1 MSRDG
6 QYPEILVSESPTL
19 APVPGESRHNPTETT
34 LQRKVF
40 YLVDSLN
47 VGGTEVQAVE
57 LAIRLNPERYNVT
70 LGCLRARG
78 PLLERLQGSSVS
90 VREFYPK
97 GGFDSVHGIYQM
109 FRLAMFLRRGRFQ
122 IVHTHDLYANVLGI
136 PAAAIARVPVII
148 SSQRDLGHLDL
159 YKSGRRVWLRRLQKL
174 STAVLTNANAVRE
187 AVLAE
192 DHFAPEKVRV
202 IHNGVD
208 LESFSQRSSGR
219 AWLLPGADQEKW
231 IVLVGNMHGD
241 VKGHA
246 VLIAAAETVVRE
258 FPDVRFLFA
267 GDGQRRKE
275 FEEQVARIG
284 LAKNFS
290 FLGRRNDVPRILSC
304 CDIGVLP
311 SQVEG
316 LPNAVLEYLAAGL
329 PTVASR
335 VGGNVEIIHD
345 GKTGLLVLPDEP
357 SALAVALVRLLRDPG
372 FAAEL
377 GKNGRSFVSAEFSF
391 ERMIEKTDQMYTE
404 LLQSRDVETNLE
416 PNHSSAGWKRVYR
429 RVRSMGVAEVTD
441 RLRQYATARLDWV
454 RYKVGSDFFPEITTV
469 PQGQPRFF
477 FSPEDVPH
485 LCSRLRELFP
495 ETAEQIVRRADR
507 ICEHRFDLLG
517 YEAVD
522 YGTEIDWH
530 CDRVHGKLAPR
541 KPWFNLKY
549 LDFDLVGDS
558 KVTWELNRHK
568 HLVTLAKA
576 FRLTG
581 DAKFASELFA
591 QWHHWHS
598 ENPYPIGIN
607 WASSLE
613 VAFRS
618 LSWLWTYFLMA
629 DSPAMPTGF
638 RRSWLRAL
646 AVSGRHIESYLS
658 TYFSPNTH
666 LLGEA
671 VALFFIGTLCPEIPA
686 SRRWQERGWKIV
698 QQEATRQV
706 RSDGLHFEQ
715 SAYYHVYALDFFL
728 HCAILA
734 SVNHV
739 EVPKEFDRTLEKM
752 LDALAALARGGIV
765 PGFGDDD
772 GGRLFDPA
780 RNRMIHMTD
789 PLATGAVL
797 FGRGDF
803 KDMAGGPR
811 EETLWLLGDAGI
823 HEFER
828 IPAKAVPDASAVFR
842 ASGLYVMAGDS
853 RKWQLMIDAGPQGA
867 HTAGHGHADALSL
880 TLTASGRELLSDAG
894 TFEYVGPDSERDRF
908 RGTSA
913 HNTLMVGGVDQAPP
927 RGPFGWDRLPDVQA
941 EGWISGKTFDLFVG
955 SHDGYSRLPNPAI
968 HRRFV
973 LGLRS
978 GLILVRDLVLGFGEY
993 PVDIFWHLGHG
1004 LTEQAPDLFLVGG
1017 AGLRFMTVDGHGWS
1031 RSVEEHFHSPVY
1043 GVKQA
1048 HKALHFATRTK
1059 LPAGFVTL
1067 LIPVSTAKRS
1077 DDNFVK
1083 IPAQSAS
1090 SGSCI
1095 GYRYRTGG
1103 NEHCFFFAQGAPWKM
1118 DAWSTDAEVLYFG
1131 RSADASQ
1138 VSLLCCNA
1146 TSVEWEGKK
1155 IVSARKPVLRC
1166 EVIGSPAAVVSS
1178 DPDAVTV
1185 DTQAWMTLVNS
1196 SQVPVKVI

>member
-1 MSRDG
+1 MGDS
-6 QYPEILVSESPTL
+6 QYPQVRVSKSPASASQSGREL
-19 APVPGESRHNPTETT
+19 GHSQTT
-34 LQRKVF
+34 PRQRVF
-40 YLVDSLN
+40 FLLDSLD

-57 LAIRLNPERYNVT
+57 LATRLSPERYDVT

-90 VREFYPK
+90 VREFYPN
-97 GGFDSVHGIYQM
+97 GGFDSVRGVYQM
-109 FRLAMFLRRGRFQ
+109 FRLARFLRRGRFQ
-122 IVHTHDLYANVLGI
+122 IVHTHDLYANFLGI
-136 PAAAIARVPVII
+136 PAAAIAGVPVII

-159 YKSGRRVWLRRLQKL
+159 CKSWRRVWLRRLQKL

-208 LESFSQRSSGR
+208 LERFSQKSSER
-219 AWLLPGADQEKW
+219 AWLLPDADRERW

-246 VLIAAAETVVRE
+246 VLIAAAEIVVRE
-258 FPDVRFLFA
+258 FPRVRFLFA
-267 GDGQRRKE
+267 GDGERRKE
-275 FEEQVARIG
+275 FEEQVARLG

-290 FLGRRNDVPRILSC
+290 FLGRRNDVPRILGC

-311 SQVEG
+311 SQAEG
-316 LPNAVLEYLAAGL
+316 LPNAVLEYLVAGL
-329 PTVASR
+329 PTIASR
-335 VGGNVEIIHD
+335 VGGNVEIIQE
-345 GKTGLLVLPDEP
+345 GKTGLLVPPDEL
-357 SALAVALVRLLRDPG
+357 SALAAALLRLLRDPS

-377 GKNGRSFVSAEFSF
+377 GRNGRSFVSAEFSF

-404 LLQSRDVETNLE
+404 LLQSRRVETNLE

-429 RVRSMGVAEVTD
+429 RVRSMGGAEVTE
-441 RLRQYATARLDWV
+441 RLRQHATARLDWV
-454 RYKVGSDFFPEITTV
+454 RYRVGSDFFSEISTV
-469 PQGQPRFF
+469 PQGRPRFF
-477 FSPEDVPH
+477 FSPEEVPH
-485 LCSRLRELFP
+485 LSSRLRELFP
-495 ETAEQIVRRADR
+495 ETAEQIVRRAER
-507 ICEHRFDLLG
+507 ICQHCFDLLG

-522 YGTEIDWH
+522 YATEIDWH
-530 CDRVHGKLAPR
+530 CDRVHGKRAPR
-541 KPWFNLKY
+541 KPWFKLKY
-549 LDFDLVGDS
+549 LDFAQVGDS
-558 KVTWELNRHK
+558 KVTWELNRHQ

-598 ENPYPIGIN
+598 ENQYPIGIN

-638 RRSWLRAL
+638 RRSWLRSL
-646 AVSGRHIESYLS
+646 AISGRHIECYLS

-686 SRRWQERGWKIV
+686 SRRWQQRGWTIV
-698 QQEATRQV
+698 QQEAARQV
-706 RSDGLHFEQ
+706 RTDGLHFEQ
-715 SAYYHVYALDFFL
+715 SVYYHIYALDFFL
-728 HCAILA
+728 HSAILA

-739 EVPKEFDRTLEKM
+739 DVPKEFDRTLEKM

-772 GGRLFDPA
+772 GGRLFDPS

-797 FGRGDF
+797 FGRGDI
-803 KDMAGGPR
+803 KDLAGGLR

-828 IPAKAVPDASAVFR
+828 IPAMAVPDASATFR
-842 ASGLYVMAGDS
+842 ASGLYVMSGNN
-853 RKWQLMIDAGPQGA
+853 RKWQLVMDAGPQGA

-880 TLTASGRELLSDAG
+880 TFTASGRELLSDAG
-894 TFEYVGPDSERDRF
+894 TFEYVGPNSERDRF

-913 HNTLMVGGVDQAPP
+913 HNTLVVGGVDQAQP

-968 HRRFV
+968 HRRFA
-973 LGLRS
+973 LALRS
-978 GLILVRDLVLGFGEY
+978 GLIVVRDLVLGFGEY
-993 PVDIFWHLGHG
+993 TVDIFWHLGHS
-1004 LTEQAPDLFLVGG
+1004 LTEQSPDLFFGGG
-1017 AGLRFMTVDGHGWS
+1017 AGLRFITVDGHGWS
-1031 RSVEEHFHSPVY
+1031 RSVEDQFHSPVY
-1043 GVKQA
+1043 GVKQT
-1048 HKALHFATRTK
+1048 HKALHFATRAK
-1059 LPAGFVTL
+1059 LPTEFVTL
-1067 LIPVSTAKRS
+1067 LIPVSTTKRS
-1077 DDNFVK
+1077 DDKLVK

-1090 SGSCI
+1090 GSCI
-1095 GYRYRTGG
+1095 GYRYKTSSD
-1103 NEHCFFFAQGAPWKM
+1103 EHCFFFGQGVPWKM
-1118 DAWSTDAEVLYFG
+1118 DSWSTDAEVLYFG
-1131 RSADASQ
+1131 RSADASE
-1138 VSLLCCNA
+1138 VSLFCCNA
-1146 TSVEWEGKK
+1146 TFVEWEGKK
-1155 IVSARKPVLRC
+1155 IVSAKKPVLRC

-1185 DTQAWMTLVNS
+1185 DSEAWKTLLNS
-1196 SQVPVKVI
+1196 SQVPVKAI

>member
-1 MSRDG
+1 MGRQG
-6 QYPEILVSESPTL
+6 QSPEILVSESPAS
-19 APVPGESRHNPTETT
+19 APVQGESPDIPTEAA

-40 YLVDSLN
+40 YLLDSLN

-57 LAIRLNPERYNVT
+57 LATRLNPERYNVT

-174 STAVLTNANAVRE
+174 STVVLTNANAVRE
-187 AVLAE
+187 AVLTE
-192 DHFAPEKVRV
+192 DHFAPEKVLV

-208 LESFSQRSSGR
+208 LERFSQRSSER
-219 AWLLPGADQEKW
+219 AWLIPDADQGRW

-267 GDGQRRKE
+267 GDGEQRKE
-275 FEEQVARIG
+275 FEEQVASLG

-311 SQVEG
+311 SHAEG

-329 PTVASR
+329 PTIASR
-335 VGGNVEIIHD
+335 VGGNVEIIQE
-345 GKTGLLVLPDEP
+345 GKTGLLVPPDEP
-357 SALAVALVRLLRDPG
+357 SALASALLRFLRDPS

-377 GKNGRSFVSAEFSF
+377 GRNGRSFVSAEFSF

-404 LLQSRDVETNLE
+404 LLQSRGVETNRE
-416 PNHSSAGWKRVYR
+416 PNHSSARWKRVYR
-429 RVRSMGVAEVTD
+429 RVRSMGRAEIAD
-441 RLRQYATARLDWV
+441 RLRQYSAARLDWV
-454 RYKVGSDFFPEITTV
+454 RYKVGSDFFPEISTV
-469 PQGQPRFF
+469 PQGRPRFF

-495 ETAEQIVRRADR
+495 ETAEQIVRRAEG
-507 ICEHRFDLLG
+507 ICQHRFDLLG

-530 CDRVHGKLAPR
+530 CDRIHGKRAPR

-549 LDFDLVGDS
+549 LDFDQVGDS
-558 KVTWELNRHK
+558 KVTWELNRHQ

-581 DAKFASELFA
+581 NAKFASELFA

-629 DSPAMPTGF
+629 DSPAMPIGF

-686 SRRWQERGWKIV
+686 SRRWQQRGWKIV
-698 QQEATRQV
+698 QQGAARQV
-706 RSDGLHFEQ
+706 RSDGMHFEQ
-715 SAYYHVYALDFFL
+715 SAYYHVYAMDFFL
-728 HCAILA
+728 HSAILA

-752 LDALAALARGGIV
+752 LDALAALARGGNV

-780 RNRMIHMTD
+780 RNQMIHMTD

-803 KDMAGGPR
+803 KDLAGAPC

-828 IPAKAVPDASAVFR
+828 IPAKAVPDASAAFR
-842 ASGLYVMAGDS
+842 ASGLYVMLGNN
-853 RKWQLMIDAGPQGA
+853 RKWQLVIDAGPQGA

-894 TFEYVGPDSERDRF
+894 TFEYVGPNSERDRF
-908 RGTSA
+908 RGTRA
-913 HNTLMVGGVDQAPP
+913 HNTLMVGGVDQALP

-973 LGLRS
+973 LALRS
-978 GLILVRDLVLGFGEY
+978 GLILVRDLVVGFGEY
-993 PVDIFWHLGHG
+993 PIDLFWHLGHG
-1004 LTEQAPDLFLVGG
+1004 LTEQSPDLFFGGG

-1031 RSVEEHFHSPVY
+1031 RIVEEQFHSPVY
-1043 GVKQA
+1043 GVKQG
-1048 HKALHFATRTK
+1048 HKALHFATRAK
-1059 LPAGFVTL
+1059 LPIEFVTL
-1067 LIPVSTAKRS
+1067 LMPVSIAGSSDGILAKIPVE
-1077 DDNFVK
+1077 
-1083 IPAQSAS
+1083 SAS
-1090 SGSCI
+1090 SGSCL
-1095 GYRYRTGG
+1095 GYRLRMRGD
-1103 NEHCFFFAQGAPWKM
+1103 EHCFFFGQGAPWKM
-1118 DAWSTDAEVLYFG
+1118 DSWSTDAEVLYFG

-1138 VSLLCCNA
+1138 VSLLCCN
-1146 TSVEWEGKK
+1146 TTFVEWEGKK

-1166 EVIGSPAAVVSS
+1166 EVIGSPAAVASS
-1178 DPDAVTV
+1178 DLDAVTI
-1185 DTQAWMTLVNS
+1185 DTESWKTLVNS
-1196 SQVPVKVI
+1196 FQVPVRVT

>member
-1 MSRDG
+1 MGRDG
-6 QYPEILVSESPTL
+6 QSPEILVAESPASAAVRSESRDIATGAILP
-19 APVPGESRHNPTETT
+19 
-34 LQRKVF
+34 RKVF

-78 PLLERLQGSSVS
+78 SLLERLQGSSVS

-97 GGFDSVHGIYQM
+97 GGFDSLQGIYQM
-109 FRLAMFLRRGRFQ
+109 FRLAMFLRRSRFQ

-174 STAVLTNANAVRE
+174 STVVLTNANAVRQ

-192 DHFAPEKVRV
+192 DHFAPDKVRV

-208 LESFSQRSSGR
+208 LERFSQRSSDR
-219 AWLLPGADQEKW
+219 AWLLPDADQEKW

-241 VKGHA
+241 IKGHE

-258 FPDVRFLFA
+258 FPDVRFLLA
-267 GDGQRRKE
+267 GDGQQRKE
-275 FEEQVARIG
+275 FEEQVARLG

-304 CDIGVLP
+304 SDIGVLP
-311 SQVEG
+311 SQAEG

-329 PTVASR
+329 PTIASR
-335 VGGNVEIIHD
+335 VGGNVEIIHE
-345 GKTGLLVLPDEP
+345 GKTGLLVPADEP
-357 SALAVALVRLLRDPG
+357 SALAAAVLRLLHDPSL
-372 FAAEL
+372 AAEL
-377 GKNGRSFVSAEFSF
+377 GRNGRSFVSAEFSF
-391 ERMIEKTDQMYTE
+391 KRMIEKTDQMYIE
-404 LLQSRDVETNLE
+404 LLQSRGVGTNLE
-416 PNHSSAGWKRVYR
+416 PNHGSAGWKRVYR
-429 RVRSMGVAEVTD
+429 RVRSMGGAEVMD
-441 RLRQYATARLDWV
+441 RLRQHATARLDWV
-454 RYKVGSDFFPEITTV
+454 RYKVGSDFFPEISTV
-469 PQGQPRFF
+469 PQERPQFF

-495 ETAEQIVRRADR
+495 DIADQIVRRAER

-517 YEAVD
+517 YEGVD

-530 CDRVHGKLAPR
+530 CDRVHGKRAPR

-549 LDFDLVGDS
+549 LDFAEVGDS
-558 KVTWELNRHK
+558 KVTWELSRHQ

-598 ENPYPIGIN
+598 ENPYPVGIN
-607 WASSLE
+607 WVSSLE

-618 LSWLWTYFLMA
+618 LSWLWTYFLIA
-629 DSPAMPTGF
+629 DSPAVPTGF

-646 AVSGRHIESYLS
+646 GVSGRHIESYLS

-686 SRRWQERGWKIV
+686 SRRWQQLGWKIV
-698 QQEATRQV
+698 QQEATSQV

-728 HCAILA
+728 HSAILA
-734 SVNHV
+734 SVNHI

-752 LDALAALARGGIV
+752 LDALAALSHGGIV
-765 PGFGDDD
+765 PAFGDDD
-772 GGRLFDPA
+772 GGRLFDST
-780 RNRMIHMTD
+780 RNQMIHMTD
-789 PLATGAVL
+789 SLATGAVV

-803 KDMAGGPR
+803 KDLAGGPR

-828 IPAKAVPDASAVFR
+828 VPVKPLPDASAAFR

-853 RKWQLMIDAGPQGA
+853 RKWQLVIDAGPQGA

-880 TLTASGRELLSDAG
+880 TLTAAGRELLSDSG
-894 TFEYVGPDSERDRF
+894 TFEYVGLNSERDRF

-913 HNTLMVGGVDQAPP
+913 HNTLMVGGVDQAQP
-927 RGPFGWDRLPDVQA
+927 RSPFGWDRLPEVQA

-973 LGLRS
+973 LALRS

-1004 LTEQAPDLFLVGG
+1004 LTEQSPDFFFGG
-1017 AGLRFMTVDGHGWS
+1017 GTGLRFMTVDGHGWS
-1031 RSVEEHFHSPVY
+1031 RRVEEQFHSPVY
-1043 GVKQA
+1043 GVKHA
-1048 HKALHFATRTK
+1048 HRTLHFATRAK
-1059 LPAGFVTL
+1059 LPTEFVTL
-1067 LIPVSTAKRS
+1067 LMPVLTARS
-1077 DDNFVK
+1077 SEDSLVK
-1083 IPAQSAS
+1083 IPAQSAA

-1095 GYRYRTGG
+1095 GYRYKTSSD
-1103 NEHCFFFAQGAPWKM
+1103 EHCFFFGQGAPWKM
-1118 DAWSTDAEVLYFG
+1118 DSWSTDAEVLYFG
-1131 RSADASQ
+1131 RSADASE
-1138 VSLLCCNA
+1138 VSLFCCNA

-1166 EVIGSPAAVVSS
+1166 EVIGSTAAVVSS
-1178 DPDAVTV
+1178 DPVAVAVDSEAWKTV
-1185 DTQAWMTLVNS
+1185 LNS
-1196 SQVPVKVI
+1196 SSVPVKAI

>member
-1 MSRDG
+1 MGDS
-6 QYPEILVSESPTL
+6 QYPQVRVSESPASASQSGREL
-19 APVPGESRHNPTETT
+19 GHSQTT
-34 LQRKVF
+34 RRQRVF
-40 YLVDSLN
+40 FLLDSLD

-57 LAIRLNPERYNVT
+57 LATRLSPERYDVT

-78 PLLERLQGSSVS
+78 PLLERLQGTSVS

-208 LESFSQRSSGR
+208 LERFSQRSSER
-219 AWLLPGADQEKW
+219 AWLLPDADQEKW

-241 VKGHA
+241 VKGHT

-258 FPDVRFLFA
+258 FPNVRFLFA
-267 GDGQRRKE
+267 GDGERRKE
-275 FEEQVARIG
+275 FEDQVARLG
-284 LAKNFS
+284 LGKNFS

-311 SQVEG
+311 SQAEG
-316 LPNAVLEYLAAGL
+316 LSNAVLEYLAAGL
-329 PTVASR
+329 PTIASR
-335 VGGNVEIIHD
+335 VGGNVEIIQE
-345 GKTGLLVLPDEP
+345 GKTGLLVPPDEP
-357 SALAVALVRLLRDPG
+357 SALAAALLRLLRDFR

-377 GKNGRSFVSAEFSF
+377 GRNGRNFVSAEFSF

-404 LLQSRDVETNLE
+404 LLQSRGEEASLE
-416 PNHSSAGWKRVYR
+416 PNHSSAGRKRVYR
-429 RVRSMGVAEVTD
+429 RVRSMGRAEVTD
-441 RLRQYATARLDWV
+441 RLRQHATARLDWV
-454 RYKVGSDFFPEITTV
+454 RYRVGSDFFPEISTV
-469 PQGQPRFF
+469 PQGRPQFF
-477 FSPEDVPH
+477 FSPDEVPH

-495 ETAEQIVRRADR
+495 ETAEQIVRRAER
-507 ICEHRFDLLG
+507 ICQHRFDLLG

-522 YGTEIDWH
+522 YGTEIDWQS
-530 CDRVHGKLAPR
+530 DRVHGKRAPR
-541 KPWFNLKY
+541 KPWFKLKY
-549 LDFDLVGDS
+549 LDFAQVGDS
-558 KVTWELNRHK
+558 KVTWELNRHQ

-618 LSWLWTYFLMA
+618 LSWLWTYSLMA

-638 RRSWLRAL
+638 RRSWLRSL
-646 AVSGRHIESYLS
+646 AISGRHIETYLS

-686 SRRWQERGWKIV
+686 SRRWQQRGWKIV

-715 SAYYHVYALDFFL
+715 SPYYHVYALDFFL
-728 HCAILA
+728 HSAILA
-734 SVNHV
+734 SVNRI

-752 LDALAALARGGIV
+752 LDALAVLSRGGIV
-765 PGFGDDD
+765 PAFGDDD

-780 RNRMIHMTD
+780 RNRMIHVTD

-803 KDMAGGPR
+803 KDLAGGPR

-828 IPAKAVPDASAVFR
+828 IPAKTVPDASAAFR
-842 ASGLYVMAGDS
+842 ASGLYVMSGNN
-853 RKWQLMIDAGPQGA
+853 RKWQLLMDAGPQGA

-894 TFEYVGPDSERDRF
+894 TFEYVGPNSERDRF
-908 RGTSA
+908 RGTGS
-913 HNTLMVGGVDQAPP
+913 HNTLMVGGVDQAQP
-927 RGPFGWDRLPDVQA
+927 RSPFGWDRLPDVQA

-973 LGLRS
+973 LALRS

-993 PVDIFWHLGHG
+993 PVDLFWHLGHS
-1004 LTEQAPDLFLVGG
+1004 LTEQFPDLFFGGG
-1017 AGLRFMTVDGHGWS
+1017 AGLRFLTVDGHGWS
-1031 RSVEEHFHSPVY
+1031 RNVEEHFHSPVY
-1043 GVKQA
+1043 GVKQT
-1048 HKALHFATRTK
+1048 HKALHFATRAK
-1059 LPAGFVTL
+1059 LPTEFVTL
-1067 LIPVSTAKRS
+1067 LIPVSTTKRS
-1077 DDNFVK
+1077 DDKLVK

-1090 SGSCI
+1090 GSCI
-1095 GYRYRTGG
+1095 GYRYKTSSDQ
-1103 NEHCFFFAQGAPWKM
+1103 HCFFFGQGVSWKM
-1118 DAWSTDAEVLYFG
+1118 DFWSTDAEVLYFG
-1131 RSADASQ
+1131 RSADASE
-1138 VSLLCCNA
+1138 VSLFCCNA
-1146 TSVEWEGKK
+1146 TFVEWEGKK

-1185 DTQAWMTLVNS
+1185 DSEAWKTLLNS
-1196 SQVPVKVI
+1196 SQVPVKAI